1 MKCLINQRAK
11 LFWAVSIKEGD
22 CHAYEKTGS
31 DLQLMANHP
40 VFQFEASFF
49 QSPSFFCA

>member
-22 CHAYEKTGS
+22 RLVYTKPDQIC
-31 DLQLMANHP
+31 N
-40 VFQFEASFF
+40 
-49 QSPSFFCA
+49 